1 MAGRGGRV
9 AAGRAIEGGN
19 VDAKASPAVKGQ
31 TRIESDSMGK
41 IEVPNDRYYGAQT
54 ARSLIHFDIGR
65 ETMPPELIRAFG
77 VLKKAAALVNK
88 DLGKLSAEKTRLIV
102 QAADEVIAG
111 KLDEHFPLHI
121 WQTGSGTQT
130 NMNAN
135 EVISNRAIE
144 IAGGVLGSKKPVH
157 PNDDVNMS
165 QSSNDTF
172 PTAMHIAAASRVE
185 EVLIPAVERLRDA
198 LATKAGAFSDVVKI
212 GRTHLM
218 DATPLTVGQEMS
230 GWVSQLDRDVERLRT
245 VLPGLYD
252 LAIGGTAVGTGLNAH
267 PEFAE
272 RAARKISE
280 LTGLPF
286 ASHPNKFAALSA
298 HDEIVFA
305 SGALKTL
312 GASLMKI
319 ANDVRWLASGPRA
332 GFGELILP
340 ENEPGSSI
348 MPGKVNPT
356 QPEAITM
363 VAVQVFGNDA
373 AIGFAGSQGNF
384 QLNVFKPVMI
394 HNFLNS
400 VRLLA
405 DACRSFVDHC
415 VLGMELDLGRIEQ
428 NVKNSL
434 MLVTALSP
442 KIGYDKA
449 AEIAHTAHHEHT
461 SLREAALKLGYLTAK
476 EFDELVKPE
485 NMTHP

>member
-1 MAGRGGRV
+1 
-9 AAGRAIEGGN
+9 
-19 VDAKASPAVKGQ
+19 
-31 TRIESDSMGK
+31 MGK
-41 IEVPNDRYYGAQT
+41 IEVPSDRYYGAQT

-88 DLGKLSAEKTRLIV
+88 DLGKLSAEKAKLIV

-144 IAGGVLGSKKPVH
+144 IAGGVLGSKKPIH

-252 LAIGGTAVGTGLNAH
+252 LAIGGTAVGPGLNCH
-267 PEFAE
+267 PE
-272 RAARKISE
+272 RAGRKISE

-286 ASHPNKFAALSA
+286 ASHPNKFTALSA

-312 GASLMKI
+312 AASLMKI
-319 ANDVRWLASGPRA
+319 ANDIRWLASGPRC
-332 GFGELILP
+332 GLGEMSLP

-356 QPEAITM
+356 QCEALTM
-363 VAVQVFGNDA
+363 VAVQVFGNDS

-384 QLNVFKPVMI
+384 ELNVFKPVMI
-394 HNFLNS
+394 HNFLHS

-405 DACRSFVDHC
+405 DACRSFRDHC
-415 VLGMELDLGRIEQ
+415 VM
-428 NVKNSL
+428 
-434 MLVTALSP
+434 
-442 KIGYDKA
+442 
-449 AEIAHTAHHEHT
+449 
-461 SLREAALKLGYLTAK
+461 
-476 EFDELVKPE
+476 
-485 NMTHP
+485 

>member
-1 MAGRGGRV
+1 VESKAAVVADANHRV
-9 AAGRAIEGGN
+9 
-19 VDAKASPAVKGQ
+19 
-31 TRIESDSMGK
+31 ESDSMGK
-41 IEVPNDRYYGAQT
+41 ILVPNGRYYGAQT
-54 ARSLIHFDIGR
+54 ARSLIHFDIGND
-65 ETMPPELIRAFG
+65 TMPPELIRAFG
-77 VLKKAAALVNK
+77 ILKKAAALVNH
-88 DLGKLSAEKTRLIV
+88 DLRKLPAEKTKLIS

-111 KLDEHFPLHI
+111 KLDAHFPLRI

-144 IAGGVLGSKKPVH
+144 IAGGVLGSKKPIH

-172 PTAMHIAAASRVE
+172 PTAMHIAAASRVAE
-185 EVLIPAVERLRDA
+185 ALIPSVTKLRDA
-198 LATKAGAFSDVVKI
+198 LDAKAKEFSSVVKI

-218 DATPLTVGQEMS
+218 DATPLTVGQEFS
-230 GWVSQLDRDVERLRT
+230 GWVSLLDRDIARLNE

-272 RAARKISE
+272 RAARKIEE

-286 ASHPNKFAALSA
+286 RSHPNKFAALSA

-332 GFGELILP
+332 GLGELMLP

-356 QPEAITM
+356 QSEAMTM
-363 VAVQVFGNDA
+363 VVVQVFGNDA

-384 QLNVFKPVMI
+384 ELNVYKPVLI

-400 VRLLA
+400 VRLLT
-405 DACRSFVDHC
+405 DACRSYREHC
-415 VLGMELDLGRIEQ
+415 VEGMQIDVARIEA

-442 KIGYDKA
+442 KIGYDKS
-449 AEIAHTAHHEHT
+449 AEIAHKAHHERT
-461 SLREAALKLGYLTAK
+461 SLREAALRLGYLTAD
-476 EFDELVKPE
+476 EFDTLVDAEK
-485 NMTHP
+485 MTRP

>member
-1 MAGRGGRV
+1 MVGRGGRV
-9 AAGRAIEGGN
+9 AAGTATQGGN

-88 DLGKLSAEKTRLIV
+88 DLGKLSAEKATLIV
-102 QAADEVIAG
+102 QAADEVIEG
-111 KLDEHFPLHI
+111 RLDEHFPLHI

-144 IAGGVLGSKKPVH
+144 IAGGVLGSKKPIH

-286 ASHPNKFAALSA
+286 TSHPNKFAALSA

-319 ANDVRWLASGPRA
+319 ANDVRWLASGPRC
-332 GFGELILP
+332 GLGELIIP

-356 QPEAITM
+356 QCEAMTM
-363 VAVQVFGNDA
+363 VCVQVHGATA
-373 AIGFAGSQGNF
+373 AVGFAGSQGNF
-384 QLNVFKPVMI
+384 ELNVYKPVI
-394 HNFLNS
+394 IYNFLHS
-400 VRLLA
+400 VTLVA
-405 DACRSFVDHC
+405 DACHGYVEYMIK
-415 VLGMELDLGRIEQ
+415 GIELNL
-428 NVKNSL
+428 VKIDEYVRNSL

-449 AEIAHTAHHEHT
+449 AKIAHDAYVENL
-461 SLREAALKLGYLTAK
+461 SLREVCLKLGYLTGE
-476 EFDELVKPE
+476 EFDALVKPAE
-485 NMTHP
+485 MTHP